1 MSKKYTYDIGNNR
14 LLKIAKKYDQLCI
27 EEKGSVKSATF
38 TPFRW
43 PSILLCLAFLI
54 PFAVVFVCHLDM
66 SNEYIFARSP
76 TNSRGAIPPHS
87 SLNLPKTLTFRGLY
101 SSRSFG

>member
-43 PSILLCLAFLI
+43 PSILLCLAFFDSFRRRFRMPSRHEQRVHLCSQSNKLQRGYTTT
-54 PFAVVFVCHLDM
+54 FVFELAQDLD
-66 SNEYIFARSP
+66 I
-76 TNSRGAIPPHS
+76 SR
-87 SLNLPKTLTFRGLY
+87 TV
-101 SSRSFG
+101 